1 MHRTEIPF
9 LCLKYCAS
17 SEATRL
23 LPTPPLPC
31 RERCTVVP
39 VRSPAG
45 FELPFREFAMWVPLL
60 RRFEEVWIIW
70 ARRVLHPAG
79 SLNTRIR
86 DDAHSTAAGSEVD
99 PWVQAWPIFLPACP
113 AR

>member
-1 MHRTEIPF
+1 MHRAEIPF
-9 LCLKYCAS
+9 LCLKYWAS

-39 VRSPAG
+39 MRSPAG
-45 FELPFREFAMWVPLL
+45 FELPFRELAMLVPLL
-60 RRFEEVWIIW
+60 RPIEEVWIIW
-70 ARRVLHPAG
+70 ARTVLHPAG

-86 DDAHSTAAGSEVD
+86 DDAHSAAVGYEAD
-99 PWVQAWPIFLPACP
+99 PRVQA
-113 AR
+113 